1 MTLVKICGVVD
12 PANARMAVEMGAAA
26 VVDVADRAVPSNVTL
41 L

>member
-1 MTLVKICGVVD
+1 
-12 PANARMAVEMGAAA
+12 MAVDAPVGALAVETGAAA